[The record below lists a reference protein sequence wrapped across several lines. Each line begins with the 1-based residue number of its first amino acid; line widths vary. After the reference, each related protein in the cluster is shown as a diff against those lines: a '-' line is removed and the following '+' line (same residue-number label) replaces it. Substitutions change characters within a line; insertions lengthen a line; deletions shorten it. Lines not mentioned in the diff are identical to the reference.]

1 MHVVNHN
8 RTSLFAGERDPNVEM
23 ENFIVCGDIM
33 LDHNVFVEAE
43 KLANE
48 APIPV
53 FGLQKEE
60 FTLGGCGNVV
70 KNLRGLGCGSLHL
83 FSAIGDDE
91 AGRRISDAL
100 VKRLGVV
107 SHLCVV
113 DGYRTCVKRR
123 YFCDNKIVF
132 RCDTEVGLV
141 VPSFAEEVEAVLK
154 TESIDCIILS
164 DYNKGVLT
172 AQVCE
177 DIIRLGTVYGVFTCV
192 DPKQDYTKYK
202 GCSLIKPNKKEACAL
217 LQLEAK
223 TPLIELHKRMFEL
236 VGPKYS
242 VITLAEEGITLYDGA
257 TMIQERTG
265 ARKIIDVTGAGDIVC
280 AILGYFMHSPA
291 VVPSKVLQLA
301 TRIATKSVEFP
312 GTYTLTRGDLL
323 PPSKVVEVSAIRN
336 LKSGSRIVFTNGCFD
351 FLHSGHIHLF
361 KFCKALGGT
370 VVLGLNSDDSVS
382 RLKGSTRP
390 VNLLQTR
397 LDVLEAIHYIDWIV
411 VFEEDTPLRVLE
423 ELRPDV
429 LVKGGDYAAE
439 TIVGKEFAGEIRI
452 CSFMEGVSS
461 TATIKK
467 IKES

>member
-1 MHVVNHN
+1 
-8 RTSLFAGERDPNVEM
+8 
-23 ENFIVCGDIM
+23 M
-33 LDHNVFVEAE
+33 LDHNVFVETK

-53 FGLQKEE
+53 FGLQMEE
-60 FTLGGCGNVV
+60 FVLGGCGNVV
-70 KNLRGLGCGSLHL
+70 KNLHGLGCGSLHL
-83 FSAIGDDE
+83 FSAIGDDD
-91 AGRRISDAL
+91 AGQRICAAL
-100 VKRLGVV
+100 IKELGVV
-107 SHLCVV
+107 SHLRVV
-113 DGYRTCVKRR
+113 DGYRTTVKRR

-141 VPSFAEEVEAVLK
+141 APSFSDEVEAVLK

-172 AQVCE
+172 VEVCQ
-177 DIIRLGTVYGVFTCV
+177 DIIRLGTLYGVFTCV

-202 GCSLIKPNKKEACAL
+202 GCSLIKPNWKEACAL
-217 LQLEAK
+217 LQLEAN

-242 VITLAEEGITLYDGA
+242 VITLAEQGITLYNGT
-257 TMIQERTG
+257 TMIHEQP
-265 ARKIIDVTGAGDIVC
+265 AACKIIDVTGAGDIVC
-280 AILGYFMHSPA
+280 AIMGYFLCSPA
-291 VVPSKVLQLA
+291 AVPSKVLKLA

-323 PPSKVVEVSAIRN
+323 PPSKLVEFSDLRS
-336 LKSGSRIVFTNGCFD
+336 LKTGSRIVFTNGCFD
-351 FLHSGHIHLF
+351 LLHSGHIRLF
-361 KFCKALGGT
+361 KFCKALDGS
-370 VVLGLNSDDSVS
+370 VVLGLNSDDSIR

-390 VNLLQTR
+390 VNSLQTR
-397 LDVLEAIHYIDWIV
+397 LDVLEAIQYIDRIV

-429 LVKGGDYAAE
+429 LVKGGDYAVE
-439 TIVGKEFAGEIRI
+439 NILGREFAGEICI

-467 IKES
+467 IMHQALKSNGGAR

>member
-1 MHVVNHN
+1 
-8 RTSLFAGERDPNVEM
+8 
-23 ENFIVCGDIM
+23 M

-53 FGLQKEE
+53 FRLQKEE
-60 FTLGGCGNVV
+60 FALGGCGNVV
-70 KNLRGLGCGSLHL
+70 KNLHGLGCGSLHL

-91 AGRRISDAL
+91 AGRRICAAL
-100 VKRLGVV
+100 VKELGAGLV
-107 SHLCVV
+107 SHLRVL
-113 DGYRTCVKRR
+113 DGYGTTVKRR

-132 RCDTEVGLV
+132 RCDTEVGGLAIV
-141 VPSFAEEVEAVLK
+141 APSFAEEVEAILK
-154 TESIDCIILS
+154 TKSIDCIILS

-172 AQVCE
+172 AQVCQ
-177 DIIRLGTVYGVFTCV
+177 DIIRLGNLYGVFTCV

-202 GCSLIKPNKKEACAL
+202 GCSLIKPNRKEACAL
-217 LQLEAK
+217 LQLDAK
-223 TPLIELHKRMFEL
+223 TPLIDLHKRMFEL
-236 VGPKYS
+236 IGPKYS
-242 VITLAEEGITLYDGA
+242 VITLGEHGITLYDGSS
-257 TMIQERTG
+257 MIHERPAAP

-280 AILGYFMHSPA
+280 AIMGYFLCSPA
-291 VVPSKVLQLA
+291 ALPSKILQLA

-323 PPSKVVEVSAIRN
+323 LSSKVVEFTDLRS
-336 LKSGSRIVFTNGCFD
+336 LKAGSRIVFTNGCFD
-351 FLHSGHIHLF
+351 LLHSGHIRLF
-361 KFCKALGGT
+361 KFCKELGGD
-370 VVLGLNSDDSVS
+370 VVLGLNSDDSIR

-390 VNLLQTR
+390 VNSLQTR
-397 LDVLEAIHYIDWIV
+397 LDVLEAIQYIDWIV

-429 LVKGGDYAAE
+429 LVKGGDYTVE
-439 TIVGKEFAGEIRI
+439 TIVGKEFAGEVCI

-467 IKES
+467 IKAQS